1 MNPSRQLFW
10 NIGFPW
16 IFYLLAVSAVGV
28 FGFGVWRRY
37 HVWRSGQPVARNDRK
52 WIRLRLALKGILG
65 HKRILRRKSAGAM
78 HLLFFWGMIILGIG
92 TTLVAIHDDLG
103 VKVLQ
108 GKFYLLF
115 KLSMDMAG
123 LGTLGGVSIAI
134 YRRYVL
140 RDGESDARTG
150 KGLVLALISGIIVT
164 GFLTESL
171 RIASTTDPW
180 GAWSPVGNAIAGF
193 FRSSDRGTLMAT
205 HRISW
210 LSHAALALGFIGYI
224 PYTRMMHMIAGPL
237 NMYFR
242 SLDPTGGLTAL
253 DLENDRIEQFG
264 VGAMEDLNWKDL
276 LDTDA
281 CVQCGRCEAHCP
293 AHATS
298 KPLSPMKFIGA
309 LRTNPVTNSNR
320 LIGRA
325 IDEEALWACTT
336 CRACME
342 QCPAH
347 VEHIPKLV
355 GIRRNQVLM
364 ESRFPEELNRVFRNM
379 ENSGNPWG
387 FRQDKRTQWWEN
399 SSECKVVAKDGSPEY
414 LFFPGCAGS
423 FDDRNRKVTSAVASL
438 LRIAGV
444 DFAILGAEEKC
455 CGDSA
460 RRLGNEYVYQSLRRD
475 NMELFDKYNIRKIIT
490 SCPHCFNV
498 LKDEY
503 PEYGGRFEVRHHA
516 EFILEL
522 INSGRLKVKGHLG
535 GAITYHD
542 PCYLGRYNDI
552 YQPPRDLINKLG
564 IGLTEM
570 RSSFENSFCCGAGGG
585 RVWMREDTGERING
599 RRVEEVSRTNAGTV
613 ATACPF
619 CLIMMEDGIKLKDK
633 TEEIKTRDIA
643 ELVLEAVQT

>member
-1 MNPSRQLFW
+1 M
-10 NIGFPW
+10 
-16 IFYLLAVSAVGV
+16 
-28 FGFGVWRRY
+28 
-37 HVWRSGQPVARNDRK
+37 
-52 WIRLRLALKGILG
+52 
-65 HKRILRRKSAGAM
+65 
-78 HLLFFWGMIILGIG
+78 FWGMIILGIG

-123 LGTLGGVSIAI
+123 LGTLGGVSIAV
-134 YRRYVL
+134 YRRYIL
-140 RDGESDARTG
+140 HAGGADARAG
-150 KGLVLALISGIIVT
+150 KSVVLALVSGIIVT

-171 RIASTTDPW
+171 RIASTVDPW
-180 GAWSPVGNAIAGF
+180 GAWSPVGNAMAGF
-193 FRSSDRGTLMAT
+193 FRTSDHGTLMAV

-224 PYTRMMHMIAGPL
+224 PYTRMMHIIAGPL

-242 SLDPTGGLTAL
+242 SLDPPGVLAPL
-253 DLENDRIEQFG
+253 DLENDRIDQFG
-264 VGAMEDLNWKDL
+264 VGATEDLTWKDL

-281 CVQCGRCEAHCP
+281 CMQCGRCEAHCP

-298 KPLSPMKFIGA
+298 KPLSPMKFIRE
-309 LRTNPVTNSNR
+309 LRTIPVASSNR
-320 LIGRA
+320 LIGKV

-336 CRACME
+336 CRSCMV
-342 QCPAH
+342 QCPVY

-364 ESRFPEELNRVFRNM
+364 ASRFPEELNRVFRNM
-379 ENSGNPWG
+379 ENNGNPWG
-387 FRQDKRTQWWEN
+387 FRQDKRTEWWEN

-423 FDDRNRKVTSAVASL
+423 FDDRNRKVTSAIASL

-475 NMELFDKYNIRKIIT
+475 NMKLFDKYNIRKIIT

-498 LKDEY
+498 LKNEY
-503 PEYGGRFEVRHHA
+503 PQYGGRFEVRHHA

-522 INSGRLKVKGHLG
+522 INSGLLEVKGNLG
-535 GAITYHD
+535 GTITYHD

-570 RSSFENSFCCGAGGG
+570 RSAFENSFCCGGGGG
-585 RVWMREDTGERING
+585 RVWMGEDTGERINAK
-599 RRVEEVSRTNAGTV
+599 RVEDVAGTNAGTV